1 MARMS
6 TRAPRRPESLVRWLR
21 LESLEDRSLPSFVTA
36 PTFTVGVN
44 TTGFF
49 SQSSHPT
56 AVAVG
61 DFNGDGKMDVVTAN
75 QDGPGVSLL
84 LGKGN
89 GKFQPCRNFTAGDTP
104 TNILAADVNGD
115 GRLDVVVTNGG
126 NNTISYLRRE
136 RRRHLQGGQ
145 DLLNGSEACNAAACA
160 DLNGDGKNDL
170 VVANHDGRHPD
181 PALRHCDWRVHFGGN
196 GRGRPEPHIRRG
208 GGL

>member
-1 MARMS
+1 M
-6 TRAPRRPESLVRWLR
+6 
-21 LESLEDRSLPSFVTA
+21 TA

-89 GKFQPCRNFTAGDTP
+89 GKFQPCRSFAAGDTP

-115 GRLDVVVTNGG
+115 GRFDVVVTNGG
-126 NNTISYLRRE
+126 NNTISYLR
-136 RRRHLQGGQ
+136 G
-145 DLLNGSEACNAAACA
+145 
-160 DLNGDGKNDL
+160 NGDGTFRAAKTYSTGAKP
-170 VVANHDGRHPD
+170 V
-181 PALRHCDWRVHFGGN
+181 
-196 GRGRPEPHIRRG
+196 RGRLRG
-208 GGL
+208 L